1 MPQINKTKFLPPYG
15 VLTSMIVM
23 FLLDKFIPIIVWQNT
38 RIISYL
44 VLACSFLCILY
55 CAYVFYKHKTDIEP
69 FKESSFL
76 ILSWP
81 YTVTRNPIY
90 LCMILFLLGWGMFL
104 QSISAFI
111 VIPIFALWIHNKF
124 VLQEEIMLEDK
135 FSKDYLSYK
144 HRVRRWV

>member
-1 MPQINKTKFLPPYG
+1 
-15 VLTSMIVM
+15 MIVM
-23 FLLDKFIPIIVWQNT
+23 FLLDKLIPIIAWQNT

-81 YTVTRNPIY
+81 YTISRNPIY
-90 LCMILFLLGWGMFL
+90 ICMIVFLLGWGMFL
-104 QSISAFI
+104 QSISVFI
-111 VIPIFALWIHNKF
+111 VIPVFALWIHNKF

-135 FSKDYLSYK
+135 FAQDYLTYK
-144 HRVRRWV
+144 QRVSRWI

>member
-23 FLLDKFIPIIVWQNT
+23 FLLDKFTPIIAWQNT

-81 YTVTRNPIY
+81 YTISRNPIY
-90 LCMILFLLGWGMFL
+90 ICMIVFLLGWGMFL
-104 QSISAFI
+104 QSISVFI
-111 VIPIFALWIHNKF
+111 VIPVFALWIHNKF

-135 FSKDYLSYK
+135 FAHDYLTYK
-144 HRVRRWV
+144 QRVRRWI

>member
-1 MPQINKTKFLPPYG
+1 MLKINKTKFLPPYG
-15 VLTSMIVM
+15 ALTSVVVM
-23 FLLDKFIPIIVWQNT
+23 YFLDRFIPVIAWQNT

-44 VLACSFLCILY
+44 IMACSFLCILY
-55 CAYVFYKHKTDIEP
+55 CAYVFYKHKTNIEP

-90 LCMILFLLGWGMFL
+90 LCMVLFLFGWGMFL
-104 QSISAFI
+104 QSMSAFI
-111 VIPIFALWIHNKF
+111 VILGFALWIQYKF

-135 FSKDYLSYK
+135 FSQDYLAYK
-144 HRVRRWV
+144 QRVRRWL